1 MSACLRARA
10 HMQSVRDHGV
20 LLGVYSVRDQGVL
33 LGVQSVR
40 GRAYCR

>member
-1 MSACLRARA
+1 MSAC
-10 HMQSVRDHGV
+10 VRVRTHVQPVLDQGV